1 MSSPSISTMIRA
13 KRIRNVIT
21 SVIAAVLDIA
31 ITGYL
36 ILMAVMGEMS
46 ELPFMEWKKILVV

>member
-46 ELPFMEWKKILVV
+46 ELPFME

>member
-1 MSSPSISTMIRA
+1 MSSTSISTMIRA

-36 ILMAVMGEMS
+36 ILMAVIGEIS
-46 ELPFMEWKKILVV
+46 ELPFGE

>member
-1 MSSPSISTMIRA
+1 MSSTSISTMIRA

-36 ILMAVMGEMS
+36 ILMAIMGEMS
-46 ELPFMEWKKILVV
+46 ELPFVE

>member
-1 MSSPSISTMIRA
+1 MSSPSMSTMIRA

-21 SVIAAVLDIA
+21 SVIAAVFDIA

-46 ELPFMEWKKILVV
+46 ELPFGE

>member
-1 MSSPSISTMIRA
+1 MSSPSTSTMTRA
-13 KRIRNVIT
+13 KQIRNVIT

-46 ELPFMEWKKILVV
+46 ELPFGE

>member
-1 MSSPSISTMIRA
+1 MSSTSISTMIRA

-46 ELPFMEWKKILVV
+46 ELPFGE

>member
-1 MSSPSISTMIRA
+1 MSSPSMSTMIRA
-13 KRIRNVIT
+13 KRIRNVIV
-21 SVIAAVLDIA
+21 SVIAAMLDIA

-46 ELPFMEWKKILVV
+46 ELPYGE

>member
-1 MSSPSISTMIRA
+1 MSTMTRT

-46 ELPFMEWKKILVV
+46 ELPFGE

>member
-1 MSSPSISTMIRA
+1 MSSPSMSTMIRA

-36 ILMAVMGEMS
+36 ILMAVMGEIS
-46 ELPFMEWKKILVV
+46 ELPFGE

>member
-1 MSSPSISTMIRA
+1 MSTMIRA

-36 ILMAVMGEMS
+36 IMMAVMGEMS
-46 ELPFMEWKKILVV
+46 ELPIGE

>member
-36 ILMAVMGEMS
+36 ILMAVIGEMS
-46 ELPFMEWKKILVV
+46 ELPIGE

>member
-1 MSSPSISTMIRA
+1 MSTMIRA
-13 KRIRNVIT
+13 KRIRNVIR

-36 ILMAVMGEMS
+36 ILMAIMGEMS
-46 ELPFMEWKKILVV
+46 ELPFVE

>member
-1 MSSPSISTMIRA
+1 MSTMIRA
-13 KRIRNVIT
+13 KRIRNVII

-36 ILMAVMGEMS
+36 VLMAVMGEMS
-46 ELPFMEWKKILVV
+46 ELPFAE

>member
-1 MSSPSISTMIRA
+1 MSSPSMSTMIRA

-46 ELPFMEWKKILVV
+46 ELPFIE

>member
-1 MSSPSISTMIRA
+1 MSTMIRA
-13 KRIRNVIT
+13 KRIRNVLT

-46 ELPFMEWKKILVV
+46 ELPFME

>member
-36 ILMAVMGEMS
+36 VLMAVIGEMS
-46 ELPFMEWKKILVV
+46 ELPIGE

>member
-1 MSSPSISTMIRA
+1 MSSASMSTMTRA

-36 ILMAVMGEMS
+36 ILMAIMGEMS
-46 ELPFMEWKKILVV
+46 ELPFVE

>member
-1 MSSPSISTMIRA
+1 MRTGRMLIMTRSKQI
-13 KRIRNVIT
+13 KNVIV

-36 ILMAVMGEMS
+36 ILMAVIGEMS
-46 ELPFMEWKKILVV
+46 ELPFTE

>member
-1 MSSPSISTMIRA
+1 MSSASMSTMIRA
-13 KRIRNVIT
+13 KRIRNAIM

-46 ELPFMEWKKILVV
+46 ELPFTE

>member
-1 MSSPSISTMIRA
+1 MSSPSMSTMTRA
-13 KRIRNVIT
+13 KRIKNVIV
-21 SVIAAVLDIA
+21 SVIAAMLDIA

-46 ELPFMEWKKILVV
+46 ELPFTE

>member
-1 MSSPSISTMIRA
+1 MSSASMSTMIRA

-46 ELPFMEWKKILVV
+46 ELPFGE

>member
-1 MSSPSISTMIRA
+1 MSTMIRA

-36 ILMAVMGEMS
+36 ILMAIMGEMS
-46 ELPFMEWKKILVV
+46 ELPFVE

>member
-1 MSSPSISTMIRA
+1 MSSPSMSTMIRA
-13 KRIRNVIT
+13 KRIRNVIA

-46 ELPFMEWKKILVV
+46 ELPFGE

>member
-1 MSSPSISTMIRA
+1 MSTMTQA
-13 KRIRNVIT
+13 KQIKNVIV
-21 SVIAAVLDIA
+21 SLIAAVLDIA

-46 ELPFMEWKKILVV
+46 ELPFVE

>member
-1 MSSPSISTMIRA
+1 MSSTSISTMIRA
-13 KRIRNVIT
+13 KRIRNVII

-36 ILMAVMGEMS
+36 ILMAVMGEIS
-46 ELPFMEWKKILVV
+46 ELPFGE

>member
-13 KRIRNVIT
+13 KRIRNVIV

-36 ILMAVMGEMS
+36 ILMAVMGEIS
-46 ELPFMEWKKILVV
+46 ELPFGE

>member
-1 MSSPSISTMIRA
+1 MSSTSMSTMIRA

-46 ELPFMEWKKILVV
+46 ELPFIE

>member
-1 MSSPSISTMIRA
+1 MSSTSMSTMIRA
-13 KRIRNVIT
+13 KRIKNVIV

-46 ELPFMEWKKILVV
+46 ELPFTE

>member
-13 KRIRNVIT
+13 KRIRNVIV

-46 ELPFMEWKKILVV
+46 ELPFME

>member
-1 MSSPSISTMIRA
+1 MSSTSISTMIRA
-13 KRIRNVIT
+13 KRIRNVIV
-21 SVIAAVLDIA
+21 SVIAAMLDIA

-46 ELPFMEWKKILVV
+46 ELPFME

>member
-1 MSSPSISTMIRA
+1 MSSPSMSTMIRA

-46 ELPFMEWKKILVV
+46 ELPFTE

>member
-1 MSSPSISTMIRA
+1 MSSTSISTMIRA

-46 ELPFMEWKKILVV
+46 ELPFTE

>member
-1 MSSPSISTMIRA
+1 MSSQSMSTMIRA

-46 ELPFMEWKKILVV
+46 ELPFTE

>member
-1 MSSPSISTMIRA
+1 MSSASMSTMIRA
-13 KRIRNVIT
+13 KRIKNVIV
-21 SVIAAVLDIA
+21 SVIAAMLDIV

-46 ELPFMEWKKILVV
+46 ELPFVE

>member
-1 MSSPSISTMIRA
+1 MSTMIRA

-36 ILMAVMGEMS
+36 ILMAVIGEMG
-46 ELPFMEWKKILVV
+46 ELPFGE

>member
-1 MSSPSISTMIRA
+1 MSSTSISTMIRA

-36 ILMAVMGEMS
+36 ILMAVIGEMS
-46 ELPFMEWKKILVV
+46 ELPFME

>member
-1 MSSPSISTMIRA
+1 MSSPSMSTMIRA

-36 ILMAVMGEMS
+36 ILMAVIGEIS
-46 ELPFMEWKKILVV
+46 ELPIGE